1 MVIIDRKR
9 EKMIV
14 DHVIDI
20 CLELGDT
27 NYVVSTYPDRV
38 NFTLTRDHR
47 GLSFA
52 VEREY
57 FENVDDHVVDIL
69 KDTIRE
75 FILDRL
81 IGGYN

>member
-27 NYVVSTYPDRV
+27 NYVVSTYSDRIT
-38 NFTLTRDHR
+38 FMLTHNHR
-47 GLSFA
+47 GLSFEL
-52 VEREY
+52 EREY
-57 FENVDDHVVDIL
+57 FERVPDVAIYSL
-69 KDTIRE
+69 KNNIRD
-75 FILDRL
+75 FILDKL
-81 IGGYN
+81 VEGV

>member
-1 MVIIDRKR
+1 MVIVDRKR

-47 GLSFA
+47 GLSFV

-57 FENVDDHVVDIL
+57 FEYVDEHVFDIL
-69 KDTIRE
+69 KDSVRE
-75 FILDRL
+75 FILDKL
-81 IGGYN
+81 VEGV